1 MEYIIF
7 LYNGFVASSMYEK
20 EGLFMKEM
28 NNRDTMKA
36 IMITLHNVVLCNFA
50 HKSHLLQYEYNIYV
64 GIIQG
69 KSKCFDILNKKLLH
83 FNQQI
88 V

>member
-1 MEYIIF
+1 MKRKDF
-7 LYNGFVASSMYEK
+7 
-20 EGLFMKEM
+20 FMKEM

-69 KSKCFDILNKKLLH
+69 KSKCFVILNKKLLH
-83 FNQQI
+83 FEQQKLESFI
-88 V
+88 RI

>member
-1 MEYIIF
+1 
-7 LYNGFVASSMYEK
+7 
-20 EGLFMKEM
+20 MKET

-64 GIIQG
+64 AIIQG
-69 KSKCFDILNKKLLH
+69 KSKCFDVMNRKLLY
-83 FNQQI
+83 FEQQI